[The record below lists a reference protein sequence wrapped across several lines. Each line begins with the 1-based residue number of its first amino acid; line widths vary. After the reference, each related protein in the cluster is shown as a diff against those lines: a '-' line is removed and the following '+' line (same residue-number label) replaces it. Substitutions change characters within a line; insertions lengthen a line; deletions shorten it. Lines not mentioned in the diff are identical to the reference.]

1 MKLQRV
7 IALAPTIWLG
17 ICLAQ
22 QSTEKFRTRLAP
34 VAMDS
39 SMRSSIAGTGSAS
52 ATLSGNRMTIAG
64 TFAGLRSPATA
75 AKIHIGR
82 MTAVRGP
89 AMFDLMVA
97 SSTGGSIEGAFDL
110 TTDQIADLKQGKFYI
125 QIDSEKAPE
134 GNLWGWLLR

>member
-1 MKLQRV
+1 M

-17 ICLAQ
+17 IFLAQ
-22 QSTEKFRTRLAP
+22 QSAEKFRTRLAP

-64 TFAGLRSPATA
+64 TFTGLRSPATA

-82 MTAVRGP
+82 ITAVRGP
-89 AMFDLMVA
+89 AIFDLTVA
-97 SSTGGSIEGAFDL
+97 SSTNGSIEGAFDL